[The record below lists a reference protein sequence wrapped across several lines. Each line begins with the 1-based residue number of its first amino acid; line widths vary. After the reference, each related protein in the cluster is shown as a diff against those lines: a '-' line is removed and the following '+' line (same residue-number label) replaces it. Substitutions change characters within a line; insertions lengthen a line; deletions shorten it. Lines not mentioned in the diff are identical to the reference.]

1 MREEAQKLSDY
12 IGILGLILIT
22 LGFGYEML
30 KTVRR
35 RKCNLSRGVLLLFIS
50 ASVLLFYHALQL
62 GDIIFMSLN
71 LVVIVINL
79 VNLYFS

>member
-1 MREEAQKLSDY
+1 MSDY

-22 LGFGYEML
+22 LGFGYEMVG
-30 KTVRR
+30 TVKR

-50 ASVLLFYHALQL
+50 ASLLLFYHAFQL
-62 GDIIFMSLN
+62 GDIVFMSLN
-71 LVVIVINL
+71 LIVTFINL